1 MRAKE
6 FVSNTVTYHD
16 NLCPLAWRGTDML
29 PEVRNKLLQIAE
41 IFVGYLEVPNFR
53 VLDVVL
59 TGSMAN
65 YNWTRFSDFD
75 IHIVTEYDDLNADQI
90 AEAFYQAKKKIWNDS
105 HDITIRGHEAELY
118 VEDVNE
124 PPVAQ
129 GMFSLKDNK
138 WLSKPTFSQPD
149 VNTGAVFHKVKG
161 LTTEIKHALK
171 TADDANDIQRLTDK
185 IRKMRR
191 AGLDKGGEFSV
202 ENLAFKVLRNI
213 GYIEK
218 LNNAYLALQDREL
231 SLSESSGNSDI
242 KILLKRFVPFVKDLL
257 KLDDLPKIVLKSKLE
272 AEGQP
277 SFGQYVNEDQT
288 VYLGILNRHPVDI
301 LRTLA
306 HELVHYKQHL
316 QGEMYPGAGE
326 TGSPIENEANEVAGI
341 IMRKFNKEYPDA
353 INAEAVTN

>member
-1 MRAKE
+1 MRAKD
-6 FVSNTVTYHD
+6 FVNDTVTYHD
-16 NLCPLAWRGTDML
+16 ELCPVAWQGTDML
-29 PEVRNKLLQIAE
+29 PEVRNKLLQIAK

-53 VLDVVL
+53 VLDIVL

-65 YNWTRFSDFD
+65 YNWTKFSDFD
-75 IHIVTEYDDLNADQI
+75 IHIVTEYDDLDADQI

-138 WLSKPTFSQPD
+138 WLSKPTFSKPN

-171 TADDANDIQRLTDK
+171 TADDAEDIKRLTDK

-191 AGLDKGGEFSV
+191 AGLDKAGEFSV
-202 ENLAFKVLRNI
+202 ENLAFKVLRNL

-218 LNNAYLALQDREL
+218 LSNAYIELQDKEL
-231 SLSESSGNSDI
+231 SLSESAGKNDI

-257 KLDDLPKIVLKSKLE
+257 KLDELPRIVLKSKLDDS
-272 AEGQP
+272 GQP
-277 SFGQYVNEDQT
+277 SFGRYENEDQT

-316 QGEMYPGAGE
+316 RGEMYPGAGE
-326 TGSPIENEANEVAGI
+326 TGSPIENQANEVAGI

-353 INAEAVTN
+353 INAKAVTN